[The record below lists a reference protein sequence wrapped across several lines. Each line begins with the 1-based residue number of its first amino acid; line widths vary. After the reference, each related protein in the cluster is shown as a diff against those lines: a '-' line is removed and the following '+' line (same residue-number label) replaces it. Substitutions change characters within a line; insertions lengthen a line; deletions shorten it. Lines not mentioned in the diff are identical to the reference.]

1 MPGTG
6 DRRQSCGAEPA
17 AGSAS
22 TDRPPGSC
30 TRTRPTCSPWT
41 ASRGSAPPKTGCSG
55 PSSLL
60 SFHPPAA
67 AWPPEGTGSGSDTE
81 GWQPHNVIQ
90 RRLVEG
96 NPSRP
101 QGEHPLVQAAIHG
114 QETRRKTSKTERP
127 ALLVNC
133 KCQDQVLQVAV
144 DTGTHYNQI
153 SAGCLSRLGLGKRV
167 LKAPSGDLAPGPPA
181 QVEQLELQ
189 LGQAT
194 VACSAQV
201 VDVESP
207 ELCLGLQTLLS
218 LKCCIDLEHRVL
230 RLKAPLPELPF
241 LPLHQEPD
249 Q

>member
-1 MPGTG
+1 MSIRPEALREEGDAG
-6 DRRQSCGAEPA
+6 DRGREAELRGRAQLSQQRRLRQATQFLHKD
-17 AGSAS
+17 SA
-22 TDRPPGSC
+22 D
-30 TRTRPTCSPWT
+30 
-41 ASRGSAPPKTGCSG
+41 
-55 PSSLL
+55 LL
-60 SFHPPAA
+60 PLDGLKRL
-67 AWPPEGTGSGSDTE
+67 GTSKD
-81 GWQPHNVIQ
+81 WQQPHSVLQ

-96 NPSRP
+96 SASRP
-101 QGEHPLVQAAIHG
+101 QGESTPVQAPIHG
-114 QETRRKTSKTERP
+114 QESRRRTSKTERP

-133 KCQDQVLQVAV
+133 KCRDQVLRVAV

-167 LKAPSGDLAPGPPA
+167 LKAPGGDLAPGPPA
-181 QVEQLELQ
+181 WVEQLELQ

-218 LKCCIDLEHRVL
+218 LKCCIDLEHHVL
-230 RLKAPLPELPF
+230 RLKAPFPELPF
-241 LPLHQEPD
+241 LPLHQEPG